1 MPFLW
6 DSLRLPYG
14 AEEISQITHGFSTGM
29 MNVLW
34 VYAADAASFT
44 GLDLPNCVV
53 SFPDGWWID
62 WYGRVHHSFGLLGH
76 TAGNSNYTPTGTR
89 QAQHVQCGISYYSRL
104 NSVVWPS
111 EI

>member
-1 MPFLW
+1 MHFLW

-53 SFPDGWWID
+53 SFTD
-62 WYGRVHHSFGLLGH
+62 
-76 TAGNSNYTPTGTR
+76 
-89 QAQHVQCGISYYSRL
+89 
-104 NSVVWPS
+104 
-111 EI
+111 